1 MSPHFNDGVGQQIN
15 DDMQNEDM
23 GPQIN
28 DDVGQ

>member
-1 MSPHFNDGVGQQIN
+1 MSPHLNDGVDQQIN